1 MGGLKLIVG
10 LGNPGIEYH
19 LTPHNMG
26 FMALDR
32 LAQSCG
38 VDFDRTET
46 QAVTAATVIEG
57 VQVLLAK
64 PQTYMNLSGLS
75 VSRLMQ
81 KHGIPVGDLIVLVDD
96 VDLPLGRIRVRAR
109 GSAGTHNGMKSV
121 VGSLQ
126 DDGFIRVRMG
136 VGPEHAVRDLAD
148 YVLGRFR
155 KADLLTVSEMLD
167 NTVEAVR
174 VILKEGLQKAMS
186 RFNRQPSE
194 S

>member
-1 MGGLKLIVG
+1 MKLIVG

-38 VDFDRTET
+38 VDFNRTEA
-46 QAVTAATVIEG
+46 QAVTAVTVIEG
-57 VQVLLAK
+57 AQVLLAK

-75 VSRLMQ
+75 VNRLMQ
-81 KHGIPVGDLIVLVDD
+81 KHIIPVGDLIVLVDD
-96 VDLPLGRIRVRAR
+96 VNLPLGRIRIRPR

-121 VGSLQ
+121 VGALQ
-126 DDGFIRVRMG
+126 DDGFIRIRMG

-155 KADLLTVSEMLD
+155 KADLVTVSEILD
-167 NTVEAVR
+167 SAVEALG

-186 RFNRQPSE
+186 RFNRLPSTE